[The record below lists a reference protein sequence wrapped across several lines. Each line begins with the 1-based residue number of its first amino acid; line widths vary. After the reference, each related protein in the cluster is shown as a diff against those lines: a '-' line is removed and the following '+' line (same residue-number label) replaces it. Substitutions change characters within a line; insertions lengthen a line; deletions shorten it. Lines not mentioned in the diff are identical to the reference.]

1 MDVTA
6 RLLNQ
11 LLVVLY
17 HKLKSTND
25 QIVYIEHMRLL
36 HQKLFADELGRLLRL
51 LSVRENNFL
60 IKK

>member
-36 HQKLFADELGRLLRL
+36 HQNYLPM
-51 LSVRENNFL
+51 N
-60 IKK
+60 

>member
-1 MDVTA
+1 MDATA
-6 RLLNQ
+6 KLRNQ

-36 HQKLFADELGRLLRL
+36 HQNYLLM
-51 LSVRENNFL
+51 N
-60 IKK
+60 